1 MAKDKPPSF
10 QFYPRDF
17 LADVAG
23 VLTNEQI
30 GRYTL
35 SLCRSWLSDTPGVA
49 SESDWQAWMSYSD
62 EEWVA
67 VRPKL
72 VRLFKLL
79 PSGSWKQKRMVE
91 ERDAQIRRFDSARKG
106 AAATNER
113 RWGSVANDSPPDS
126 LAITPASA
134 SASASSKN
142 LESTHLSDPVGPDV
156 LELLPPEPKPPQKRD
171 TQKAADSK
179 DWLEGF
185 NEFWTAYPHRD
196 NSSRKEALKV
206 WSRLQPADY
215 RREVEPGTTVAD
227 DLFGSILEALEE
239 SKRAWKRDRT
249 EEQHIP
255 HHSVWLNKELWR
267 NHAQG

>member
-134 SASASSKN
+134 SAFASSKN
-142 LESTHLSDPVGPDV
+142 LESTPLSDAGAPDV
-156 LELLPPEPKPPQKRD
+156 LVLTPPSPKRD
-171 TQKAADSK
+171 TNKQADTK
-179 DWLEGF
+179 DWLDGF
-185 NEFWTAYPHRD
+185 DEFWKAYPHRA
-196 NSSRKEALKV
+196 NSSRKDALKV
-206 WSRLQPADY
+206 WARLQPKDY
-215 RREVEPGTTVAD
+215 RREVAPNLTVAD
-227 DLFGSILEALEE
+227 RLFQSILEALEE
-239 SKRAWKRDRT
+239 SCRAWKRDRT

-267 NHAQG
+267 NHAEG